1 GRRSPWRGRASA
13 STSSAPAGSER
24 MCCGLRSAVAGEDPL
39 LVPVCTEGAARRSE
53 VGEVPHLL
61 AHHRGH
67 SSEDAMA
74 HLAERDLV
82 LLGPRLSE
90 DRAGPDKGV
99 SAVFGDDQRF
109 VEGAR
114 PPAEFVLQVF
124 FSAL

>member
-1 GRRSPWRGRASA
+1 
-13 STSSAPAGSER
+13 

-67 SSEDAMA
+67 SIEDAVA
-74 HLAERDLV
+74 HLEERDLV

-90 DRAGPDKGV
+90 DRAGPDKGD
-99 SAVFGDDQRF
+99 SAVFGEDQR
-109 VEGAR
+109 VVAGAR
-114 PPAEFVLQVF
+114 PPEAF
-124 FSAL
+124 FITV